1 MSLHHCFHQ
10 PAHSGFTRSVD
21 PSAARRQLKVSL
33 GVVAALALGMGL
45 SVVAIHPATGYDS
58 ASQRAAIA
66 SAAAI
71 GGMHLNA
78 QSGSK
83 WTGG

>member
-1 MSLHHCFHQ
+1 MSLHHRFHQ
-10 PAHSGFTRSVD
+10 PEHSGFTRSVD
-21 PSAARRQLKVSL
+21 PSAARRQFNVSL
-33 GVVAALALGMGL
+33 GVVVALALGIGL
-45 SVVAIHPATGYDS
+45 SVVAIHPATGYDPT
-58 ASQRAAIA
+58 SQRAAIA

-78 QSGSK
+78 QSGSR